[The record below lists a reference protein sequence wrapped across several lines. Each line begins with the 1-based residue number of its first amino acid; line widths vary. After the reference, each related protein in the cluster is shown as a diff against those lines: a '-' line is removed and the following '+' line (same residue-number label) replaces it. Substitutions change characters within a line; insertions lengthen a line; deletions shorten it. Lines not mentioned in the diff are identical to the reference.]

1 MFFIYYIMS
10 LLNNSMN
17 NFESSIN
24 SIRDILRRNGIT
36 GQDSIKH
43 CIVFVLCRYL
53 NEERCELYS
62 IDKKYAFENF
72 DLELDEDD
80 NKLMEKFYN
89 KTVNCFIGQINKKL
103 HFKMEFKLDNKK
115 YLKQIL
121 TKLESIDID
130 HLNLHFDII
139 GTIYELHLKTGTD
152 SSAMRDLGQYY
163 SSRHIINYM
172 VGLCEPK
179 LKSNKK
185 IESIC
190 DPTCGSGGFLSMS
203 IRYLNAKY
211 PNKINWAINKSNI
224 HGYDITENNIQLT
237 SLNLLLE
244 TGQLFDTICKQDSLY
259 NDLKNEETGEIL
271 DGVDIILANEPFGL
285 KNLVHASCCDKVKNL
300 KIRGTKGEPLF
311 LQLMAESLNLGG
323 RCAVI
328 VPEGVL
334 FNDSTIHQGT
344 RKHLIEKYNLK
355 KIILMSDSFFMNTN
369 VKCAVLYWTNEEE
382 KTKQVEYYD
391 IKYIDNKI
399 QETHLLT
406 VDVKTIKA
414 NDYYLGIN
422 KYTEKEETKFNGVEY
437 KKLGDI
443 CEIQNGKRIVK
454 SQVETGDYPVYGGGG
469 LTSFYTNEY
478 THEGKTCK
486 ISREGMSLHNCVL
499 ILNEKYYLNSQ
510 ALTITSNNKKILI
523 NDFLWYYLFQNK
535 QLVFNCG
542 RGSAQLAIDMKE
554 FKNLEIP
561 IPSLELQQQI
571 VDVLDGYYS
580 QIELNRKSIQSYE
593 SFKKAVVWGCTIN
606 CQTKKLGDICELKI
620 GGTPRRDTDV
630 YWNDGKNI
638 WVSVSELNGG
648 IINDSKE
655 KITDEG
661 VKNSNVKLLKKDT
674 ILMSFKMSIGKK
686 AIAGTNLY
694 TNEAIVGINSNNKNI
709 LNKYIYYSI
718 DYLDFSEATSSIG
731 TGNLNKEKLSN
742 LEIPIPSKEV
752 QESIVKE
759 CEYWDEQIQNLKA
772 QNEMLE
778 SNGIIQK
785 VLSSIEQMN
794 TNTVDEEKPIYQDDI
809 EKFTN
814 IVESAEEEL
823 EEAVKPK
830 KKSTKKTKSKEI

>member
-1 MFFIYYIMS
+1 
-10 LLNNSMN
+10 MN

-72 DLELDEDD
+72 DLELDEDN

-211 PNKINWAINKSNI
+211 PNKIDWAINKSNI

-391 IKYIDNKI
+391 IKYNDNKI

-561 IPSLELQQQI
+561 IPSLELQKQI

-580 QIELNRKSIQSYE
+580 QIESNRKSIQSYE

-606 CQTKKLGDICELKI
+606 CQTKKLGDILSVKQGEYITKNEVTTGI
-620 GGTPRRDTDV
+620 YGVYGGGDATYFIDKFN
-630 YWNDGKNI
+630 YENKMIIAKDG
-638 WVSVSELNGG
+638 VSENCVRW
-648 IINDSKE
+648 IKE
-655 KITDEG
+655 KFFMNHHAWI
-661 VKNSNVKLLKKDT
+661 V
-674 ILMSFKMSIGKK
+674 IL
-686 AIAGTNLY
+686 
-694 TNEAIVGINSNNKNI
+694 NNKINVSE
-709 LNKYIYYSI
+709 KYIYY
-718 DYLDFSEATSSIG
+718 YLSSNQHVVY
-731 TGNLNKEKLSN
+731 NLGSGSAQKGINQKNFLN

-759 CEYWDEQIQNLKA
+759 CEYWDEQIQNLKT

-785 VLSSIEQMN
+785 VLSSIEQIN
-794 TNTVDEEKPIYQDDI
+794 TNIVDEDKQIYQDDI